1 MDGVELTGALAHTA
15 GDAAG
20 GAELVGDSALILI
33 GAHDDRL
40 ARAACVDHDDL
51 LGADV
56 GAGTAAGALVL
67 VHLGHAVHDV
77 DGVELTDLG
86 AVAQTD
92 AGEGAGL
99 GAAVQGSRSGT
110 GLDALVVI
118 RGLAVLGA
126 ALTLDHSLLLYSACL
141 TAHDLGDSGGSLGAA
156 GGALVA
162 GNAVHNNG
170 LCVVG
175 TACVA
180 AAAAVCAG
188 QTAGDFFDAG
198 VFLNCHELGS
208 GDQNDCADSTD
219 DGAEDNSRCDIHKS
233 CSSFTASH

>member
-1 MDGVELTGALAHTA
+1 MDGVELTH
-15 GDAAG
+15 
-20 GAELVGDSALILI
+20 
-33 GAHDDRL
+33 
-40 ARAACVDHDDL
+40 
-51 LGADV
+51 
-56 GAGTAAGALVL
+56 
-67 VHLGHAVHDV
+67 
-77 DGVELTDLG
+77 LG

-99 GAAVQGSRSGT
+99 GAAVQGRSSGT

-126 ALTLDHSLLLYSACL
+126 ALTLHNSLLLYGACFA
-141 TAHDLGDSGGSLGAA
+141 AHDLGNGSGSLGAA
-156 GGALVA
+156 GCALVA
-162 GNAVHNNG
+162 GHAVQNDSLG
-170 LCVVG
+170 VVG
-175 TACVA
+175 TAGVA

-188 QTAGDFFDAG
+188 QTAGNFFDAG